1 MDGDK
6 LTMDDFASEIEASMK
21 RLKVG
26 DEVNGII
33 VGTDENEVLVDMGY
47 FTGGVISKE
56 NFSNDPDCI
65 LKDIAVVG
73 DEITA
78 TVIETSDNEGRIV
91 LSRKEANDRD
101 TWERLNEY
109 LNNRTVISVKVS
121 GVVNGGVTAMLEGV
135 RAFIPA
141 SKLNTSYVEDLN
153 EYSGKEL
160 EVQVITADREE
171 NRLVLSAKEV
181 LLAKQA
187 EEENR
192 RISKCEVGTVT
203 EGEVESIKK
212 YGAFIRLDNG
222 LTGLLHIS
230 QISDKR
236 LKSPAAVLSVG
247 QRVMVKIIS
256 KDNNKLGLSIKALQD
271 VAESETVQDDIVT
284 EYTENEPAATSL
296 GSLLSKIK
304 ID

>member
-1 MDGDK
+1 MDEDK

-26 DEVNGII
+26 DEVRGII

-65 LKDIAVVG
+65 LKDAAVVG

-78 TVIETSDNEGRIV
+78 TVIETSDNEGRVV

-109 LNNRTVISVKVS
+109 LNNRTVINVKVS

-141 SKLNTSYVEDLN
+141 SKLDISYVEDLN
-153 EYSGKEL
+153 EYLGKEL

-171 NRLVLSAKEV
+171 NRLVLSAKEI

-212 YGAFIRLDNG
+212 YGAFVRLDNG

-247 QRVMVKIIS
+247 QRVTVKIIS

-271 VAESETVQDDIVT
+271 VAEAETVQDDTVT